1 MPEAGFNTSAD
12 MAHMMK
18 PRAFTGGADMGA
30 TGYGRGMAAGTGDA
44 GSHGAAAAEHPFQ
57 QAVDEFGRY
66 ITAERGRSKHTARA
80 YATDLHSLFGYAAVG
95 GVARLPDID
104 LSVLRSWLGELS
116 SSGLARSTLA
126 RRAATVRTFM
136 SWALRE
142 GLIEV
147 DPSIRL
153 KAPKKNSPLPHVLHQ
168 QQMSRM
174 FESLADAAESGEP
187 LAVRNR
193 ALVELLYATGLR
205 VGEMAG
211 LDIDDV
217 DPERRTVRVLGKGD
231 KERTVPFGVP
241 AAVAMDDWL
250 RRGRPA
256 LSTSNSGAAIFLGKR
271 GRRIDQRQARDVVE
285 RHLSALGDTAA
296 TSPHALR
303 HSTATHLLD
312 GGADLRAVQEI
323 LGHNSLAT
331 TQIYTHVSVER
342 LRQSYQQAHPRA

>member
-1 MPEAGFNTSAD
+1 MTGNDEGPRSA
-12 MAHMMK
+12 
-18 PRAFTGGADMGA
+18 
-30 TGYGRGMAAGTGDA
+30 
-44 GSHGAAAAEHPFQ
+44 SAAAPSSSGHAFQ
-57 QAVDEFGRY
+57 QAMDGFDRY

-80 YATDLHSLFGYAAVG
+80 YAADLNSLFGYVASEAATD
-95 GVARLPDID
+95 LPEIT
-104 LSVLRSWLGELS
+104 LGMLRSWLGELS

-136 SWALRE
+136 AWALRE
-142 GLIEV
+142 ELIDV

-153 KAPKKNSPLPHVLHQ
+153 KAPKKTSPLPHVLHQ
-168 QQMSRM
+168 QQMSKM
-174 FESLADAAESGEP
+174 LESLADDAAAGDP
-187 LAVRNR
+187 LAIRNR

-205 VGEMAG
+205 VGELSG
-211 LDIDDV
+211 LDVDDV
-217 DPERRTVRVLGKGD
+217 DHDRRTVRVLGKGD

-241 AAVAMDDWL
+241 AAMALDDWL
-250 RRGRPA
+250 RRGRPN
-256 LSTSNSGAAIFLGKR
+256 LVTGDSGPAMFLGKR
-271 GRRIDQRQARDVVE
+271 GRRVNQRQAREVVE
-285 RHLSALGDTAA
+285 RQLSALGDTAA

-342 LRQSYQQAHPRA
+342 LRQSYKQAHPRA

>member
-1 MPEAGFNTSAD
+1 MVTTRRQGRPGFGTSD
-12 MAHMMK
+12 RHIS
-18 PRAFTGGADMGA
+18 TDG
-30 TGYGRGMAAGTGDA
+30 
-44 GSHGAAAAEHPFQ
+44 HPFQ
-57 QAVDEFGRY
+57 RLVSDFERY
-66 ITAERGRSKHTARA
+66 VTAERGRSKHTARA
-80 YATDLHSLFGYAAVG
+80 YAADLNSLFGYAAAEG
-95 GVARLPDID
+95 ATGLPDIS
-104 LSVLRSWLGELS
+104 LNVLRGWLGELN

-136 SWALRE
+136 GWALRE
-142 GLIEV
+142 ELIDV
-147 DPSIRL
+147 DPSVRL

-168 QQMSRM
+168 QQMSKM
-174 FESLADAAESGEP
+174 LESLADAAVSGDP

-205 VGEMAG
+205 VGELAG
-211 LDIDDV
+211 LDVDDV

-241 AAVAMDDWL
+241 AAVALDDWL
-250 RRGRPA
+250 RRGRPSLSNTTSGPA
-256 LSTSNSGAAIFLGKR
+256 LFLGKR
-271 GRRIDQRQARDVVE
+271 GRRIDQRQVREVVE

-303 HSTATHLLD
+303 HSAATHLLD

-331 TQIYTHVSVER
+331 TQIYTHVSVDR